1 MFENAR
7 GGSVPKARL
16 SSTTITDAALT
27 ALEDVGLGG
36 LTIRVVAAQLGTA
49 PSALYWHVKDKQQ
62 LLDRMATAMLREM
75 VEQAGWDAAP
85 QDWRGFSRAAAHGLR
100 RCLLAH
106 RDGARVFS
114 GSYLTD
120 DDLLGTM
127 EVPLQRFTTGGFALH
142 EAVWNWQALQ
152 AYVVGFVI
160 EEQGVARHESR
171 PADAF
176 DAEHRTARL
185 DAERFPLTAA
195 ASEHLFARADDR
207 FAHGLELLLRGMA
220 RQTTG

>member
-1 MFENAR
+1 MAK
-7 GGSVPKARL
+7 SRL

-75 VEQAGWDAAP
+75 LEQGDWDTAP
-85 QDWRGFSRAAAHGLR
+85 EDWRDFSRAAAHGLR
-100 RCLLAH
+100 TCLLSH

-120 DDLLGTM
+120 DDLVGSM
-127 EVPLQRFTTGGFALH
+127 EVPLQRFTAGGFALR
-142 EAVWNWQALQ
+142 EAVWNWQTLQ
-152 AYVVGFVI
+152 AFVVGFVI
-160 EEQGVARHESR
+160 EEQGVARRESR

-176 DAEHRTARL
+176 DADHRTARL
-185 DAERFPLTAA
+185 DVGRFPLTAA
-195 ASEHLFARADDR
+195 ASAHLFGEPDDR
-207 FAHGLELLLRGMA
+207 FLHGLEVLIAGFS
-220 RQTTG
+220 TSTS